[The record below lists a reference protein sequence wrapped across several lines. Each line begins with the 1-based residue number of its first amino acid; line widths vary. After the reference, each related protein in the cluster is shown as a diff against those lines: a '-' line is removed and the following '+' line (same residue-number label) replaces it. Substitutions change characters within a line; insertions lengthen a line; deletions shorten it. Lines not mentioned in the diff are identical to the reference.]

1 MSADH
6 DVRDIEEEQYLEF
19 GDVMRIVGRRL
30 RWTSRISRPGSKSV
44 VLLIVFAVAVWLL
57 SGIYKVQPDEQGVV
71 LRFGKWIETTAPG
84 MHYRLPYPIDFVM
97 FPKVTAINQVKL
109 GEPAAPM
116 ALPGVSTESE
126 RQLAAVSTEN
136 LNNLIGL
143 DEHQALTGDENI
155 VKVDCV
161 VLWQIKDAREFLFRV
176 YDPEEKV
183 RLAAESALREVIGQT
198 PIQASLSEKRR
209 EIADQTRDLVQQWLD
224 AEHAGIVVRQIQ
236 LQRIDPPS
244 AVFDAFNDVQR
255 ARADQERARNEAE
268 AYAGDIIPRARG
280 EADRMIQDA
289 EAYKARTVNVAEGEA
304 KSFQA
309 MYESYAKAEE
319 VTAWRLYVESIDEV
333 LRKANRVIID
343 SSGKGVSG
351 LVPYL
356 PLPDLKPAAGA
367 DQKAKLGAP
376 GQEQGMMR

>member
-6 DVRDIEEEQYLEF
+6 DLRDIGEEQRLEF
-19 GDVMRIVGRRL
+19 GDVIRIVGRRL
-30 RWTSRISRPGSKSV
+30 RWTSSISRPGSKSV

-71 LRFGKWIETTAPG
+71 LRFGRWIETTAPG
-84 MHYRLPYPIDFVM
+84 VHYRLPYPIDSVM
-97 FPKVTAINQVKL
+97 FPKVTVINQVKL

-116 ALPGVSTESE
+116 TLPGVSTQSE
-126 RQLAAVSTEN
+126 QQAAAVSAEN

-161 VLWQIKDAREFLFRV
+161 VLWQIKDAGEFLFRV
-176 YDPEEKV
+176 YDPEAKV
-183 RLAAESALREVIGQT
+183 RLAAESALREIIGQT
-198 PIQASLSEKRR
+198 PIQAALSEKRR

-224 AEHAGIVVRQIQ
+224 AEHAGIMVRQIQ

-280 EADRMIQDA
+280 EADRIIQDA
-289 EAYKARTVNVAEGEA
+289 EAYKARVVNMAEGEA

-309 MYESYAKAEE
+309 MYQSYAKAED
-319 VTAWRLYVESIDEV
+319 VTAWRLYAESIDEV
-333 LRKANRVIID
+333 LRKANRIIID
-343 SSGKGVSG
+343 SSGKTVSG

-356 PLPDLKPAAGA
+356 PLNDLKPPAGA

-376 GQEQGMMR
+376 GLDQGAMR

>member
-1 MSADH
+1 
-6 DVRDIEEEQYLEF
+6 
-19 GDVMRIVGRRL
+19 
-30 RWTSRISRPGSKSV
+30 
-44 VLLIVFAVAVWLL
+44 VLLIAFAVALWLP

-71 LRFGKWIETTAPG
+71 LRFGKWIETTTPG
-84 MHYRLPYPIDFVM
+84 VHYRLPYPIDVVM
-97 FPKVTAINQVKL
+97 FPKVTTINQVKL

-126 RQLAAVSTEN
+126 RQLAAASAEN
-136 LNNLIGL
+136 VNNLIGL

-161 VLWQIKDAREFLFRV
+161 VLWQIKDAGEFLFRV
-176 YDPEEKV
+176 YDPEDKV

-198 PIQASLSEKRR
+198 PIQAALSEKRR
-209 EIADQTRDLVQQWLD
+209 EIADQTRELVQQWLD
-224 AEHAGIVVRQIQ
+224 AEHAGILVRQIQ

-309 MYESYAKAEE
+309 MYQSYAKAEE
-319 VTAWRLYVESIDEV
+319 VTAWRLYVESVDEA
-333 LRKANRVIID
+333 LRKANRIIID

-351 LVPYL
+351 LVPYCRS
-356 PLPDLKPAAGA
+356 PS
-367 DQKAKLGAP
+367 
-376 GQEQGMMR
+376 

>member
-6 DVRDIEEEQYLEF
+6 DVRDIEEEQHLEF
-19 GDVMRIVGRRL
+19 RDLFRLVGRRL
-30 RWTSRISRPGSKSV
+30 GSTSGVSGVGSKSV
-44 VLLIVFAVAVWLL
+44 VLLVVFAVVVWLL

-71 LRFGKWIETTAPG
+71 LRFGKWIETTGPG
-84 MHYRLPYPIDFVM
+84 VHYRLPYPIDFVM
-97 FPKVTAINQVKL
+97 FPKVTAINEVKL

-116 ALPGVSTESE
+116 ALPGVSSESE
-126 RQLAAVSTEN
+126 RQLAAASAEN
-136 LNNLIGL
+136 VNNLIGL

-161 VLWQIKDAREFLFRV
+161 VLWQIKDAGEFLFRV
-176 YDPEEKV
+176 YDPEAKV

-209 EIADQTRDLVQQWLD
+209 EIADETRDLVQQWLD
-224 AEHAGIVVRQIQ
+224 AEHTGVLVRQIQ

-304 KSFQA
+304 KSFEA
-309 MYESYAKAEE
+309 MYQSYAKAEQ
-319 VTAWRLYVESIDEV
+319 VTAWRLYVDSIDEV
-333 LRKANRVIID
+333 MRKANRVIID

-356 PLPDLKPAAGA
+356 PLPDLKPPAGA

-376 GQEQGMMR
+376 SQ